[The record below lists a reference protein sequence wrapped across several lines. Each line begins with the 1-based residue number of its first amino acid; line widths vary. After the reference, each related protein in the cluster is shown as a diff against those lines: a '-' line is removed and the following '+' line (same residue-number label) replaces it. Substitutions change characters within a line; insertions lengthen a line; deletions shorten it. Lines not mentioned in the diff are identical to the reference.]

1 MAELVITVS
10 GHRQVFQ
17 WLSLDNVIISPAFEN
32 MLFFL
37 EDNVTY
43 YSAPPSYRGEL
54 IPWYG
59 DPTKYLGYLMGG
71 SVPAEATT
79 MTLRVKSDSY
89 GTPKTYNSTYSTIP
103 LLMVGLFDSDGNSG
117 DGTPSVS
124 YGTLVQLFG
133 WHDWTEVTITLNHFP
148 VDGGNLYLACAYID
162 YGVPTAF
169 LPHITVGSAPA
180 SPVPE
185 DKAYISDWVVPDT
198 YIPLKVGFRPR
209 YPTINA
215 VFPPTISFG
224 FNPVSG
230 VEGKPCIINHPQ
242 LCDFS
247 FLANA
252 PHEQALAVLGRS
264 RTTAHITTGT
274 WTSSWVLTMPWTIDT
289 AATALYEPYD
299 QYPIFVCDSH
309 PGLRMIYPTKWECS
323 IVLATAGTI
332 RFAMQ
337 RDITGIEIPVDTRVV
352 SIELGTVDDDDV
364 FTLIDTIYPAD
375 LHDWK
380 ICEYA
385 MPAGTTRVQWVIN
398 WDPDYDQYA
407 WAQYRL
413 LISDV
418 YARTGLSEGEGAAM
432 SFSTHRPAYLW
443 QLRPED
449 YPTVQTIYT
458 CTLSGD
464 GESPP
469 LTDIEIPMSSF
480 TAYVRNTDPSYLSI
494 IAPFD
499 ADIIDGIG
507 ARLNGELTI
516 QKGYKMIDGSFQME
530 TIIVSN
536 FDSFSTFEGSRN
548 ASISMTG
555 YKVKTYTAQKNVTL
569 SGVSYVTRQSN
580 TKTRVRC
587 DVDMFLCPNDIAN
600 YGSGTMTV
608 GEMVIIVN
616 PTQAYMEV
624 VEA

>member
-1 MAELVITVS
+1 MTQLALTVG
-10 GHRQVFQ
+10 GHRQVFT
-17 WLSLDNVIISPAFEN
+17 WLSLDNIVVSSAFED
-32 MLFFL
+32 MLMFIN
-37 EDNVTY
+37 DGVTY

-54 IPWYG
+54 IPWNG
-59 DPTKYLGYLMGG
+59 NTSKYTGYLMGG
-71 SVPAEATT
+71 SVPAEATV
-79 MTLRVKSDSY
+79 MTLYVKSDSY
-89 GTPKTYNSTYSTIP
+89 GTPKTYNGTYSTVP
-103 LLMVGLFDSDGNSG
+103 MLMVGLFDSDGASG
-117 DGTPSVS
+117 DGTS

-133 WHDWTEVTITLNHFP
+133 WHDWTQVSITLNHFP
-148 VDGGNLYLACAYID
+148 TDGGNLYLGVAYMD
-162 YGVPTAF
+162 YGIPTAY
-169 LPHITVGSAPA
+169 LPYITVGAAPE
-180 SPVPE
+180 SPAPE
-185 DKAYISDWVVPDT
+185 DKAYVSDWVIPDT
-198 YIPLKVGFRPR
+198 YTPLKIAFNPR
-209 YPTINA
+209 TPSINA
-215 VFPPTISFG
+215 VFPPTASFQ
-224 FNPVSG
+224 FNAMTG
-230 VEGKPCIINHPQ
+230 TEAKPCIIKQPQ
-242 LCDFS
+242 ACDFIFS
-247 FLANA
+247 GHA
-252 PHEQALAVLGRS
+252 PHEQAIAAMGRT
-264 RTTAHITTGT
+264 RTTTHLLTGT
-274 WTSSWVLTMPWTIDT
+274 WASSWVLTQPWTIDT
-289 AATALYEPYD
+289 AATGLYTPYNS
-299 QYPIFVCDSH
+299 YPIFVCDSH
-309 PGLRMIYPTKWECS
+309 PNLRMIYPTKWECD
-323 IVLATAGTI
+323 IVLSSAGTV
-332 RFAMQ
+332 RFAMK
-337 RDITGIEIPVDTRVV
+337 RDVTGIDFPSDVRVI
-352 SIELGTVDDDDV
+352 SIEFGTVDDDDV
-364 FTLIDTIYPAD
+364 FTLVDTILAAD

-385 MPAGTTRVQWVIN
+385 MPAGTTTVQWIIN

-516 QKGYKMIDGSFQME
+516 QKGYKLIDGSFQME